1 MNKSKKIISLAFVV
15 LLLISIVPMSASA
28 AEVVYGN
35 FSFELNG
42 TTNQATLSEYNGN
55 SSSVKVPDTVYGY
68 TVTKIDDLVFSKKG
82 MESISLP
89 NTIRTIGFGAFSSC
103 TKLKK
108 IILPVTVTSMGEY
121 TFNNCTS
128 LTEAYVN
135 SAIETLPNYMFKNC
149 TSLAKVNV
157 NFYTKK
163 IGTRVFDNCTS
174 LKTLPNGVAITEIGD
189 EAFFNSGLESIKIND
204 AVTTI
209 ANGAFSN
216 CTKLT
221 QVNVPSSVTSIAD
234 NAFNNCGENLT
245 IIGDYGSYA
254 EKYAKDNN
262 ITFEESPQLIGDVN
276 NDGVINVRDSVY
288 IMRYTV
294 LQSGYEIPENTPI
307 FKRADVNSDGKVDV
321 TDAALIQKYAM
332 HMIDKF

>member
-68 TVTKIDDLVFSKKG
+68 TVTKIDDLVFSKKE

-149 TSLAKVNV
+149 TSLTKVNV
-157 NFYTKK
+157 NFYTEK
-163 IGTRVFDNCTS
+163 IGTRAFDSCTS
-174 LKTLPNGVAITEIGD
+174 LKSLPNGVAITEIGD

-204 AVTTI
+204 TVTTI

-216 CTKLT
+216 CSKLT
-221 QVNVPSSVTSIAD
+221 KVNVPSSVTSISD
-234 NAFNNCGENLT
+234 NAFSNCGENLT

-276 NDGVINVRDSVY
+276 NDGEINVRDSVY

-307 FKRADVNSDGKVDV
+307 FKRADVNGDGKVNV
-321 TDAALIQKYAM
+321 NDATLIQKYAM

>member
-42 TTNQATLSEYNGN
+42 TTNQATLTEYNGN

-68 TVTKIDDLVFSKKG
+68 TVTKIDDLVFSNKKEI
-82 MESISLP
+82 ESISLP

-121 TFNNCTS
+121 TFSNCTS

-149 TSLAKVNV
+149 TSLTKVNV
-157 NFYTKK
+157 NFYTEK
-163 IGTRVFDNCTS
+163 IGTRAFDSCTS
-174 LKTLPNGVAITEIGD
+174 LKSLPNGVAIT
-189 EAFFNSGLESIKIND
+189 
-204 AVTTI
+204 
-209 ANGAFSN
+209 
-216 CTKLT
+216 
-221 QVNVPSSVTSIAD
+221 
-234 NAFNNCGENLT
+234 
-245 IIGDYGSYA
+245 
-254 EKYAKDNN
+254 
-262 ITFEESPQLIGDVN
+262 
-276 NDGVINVRDSVY
+276 
-288 IMRYTV
+288 
-294 LQSGYEIPENTPI
+294 
-307 FKRADVNSDGKVDV
+307 
-321 TDAALIQKYAM
+321 
-332 HMIDKF
+332 

>member
-1 MNKSKKIISLAFVV
+1 MNKSKKIISLLFVV
-15 LLLISIVPMSASA
+15 LLLVSIVPMSVSA

-68 TVTKIDDLVFSKKG
+68 TVTKIDDLVFSKKE

-149 TSLAKVNV
+149 TSLTKVNV
-157 NFYTKK
+157 NFYTEK
-163 IGTRVFDNCTS
+163 IGTRAFDSCTS
-174 LKTLPNGVAITEIGD
+174 LKSLPNGVAITEIGD

-204 AVTTI
+204 TVTTI

-216 CTKLT
+216 CSKLT
-221 QVNVPSSVTSIAD
+221 KVNVPSSVTSISD
-234 NAFNNCGENLT
+234 NAFSNCGENLT

-262 ITFEESPQLIGDVN
+262 IAFEENPQLIGDVN
-276 NDGVINVRDSVY
+276 NDGEINVRDSVY

-307 FKRADVNSDGKVDV
+307 FKRADVNGDGKVNV
-321 TDAALIQKYAM
+321 TDATLIQKYAM